1 MEHEMSDMKIHTF
14 PDPVLKTPAEAI
26 RDIDE
31 DLQALIDK
39 MIETMY
45 LAPGIGLAANQVGVL
60 QRVIVFD
67 GSPKEEERNPL
78 VLINPEIVASEGTV
92 KWDEACLSV
101 PDYSADVVR
110 KARVRVE
117 GIDRHGNPLNLEAED
132 LLAVCLQHEIDHLD
146 GVLFIDHISGL
157 KRALYKKKVM
167 KKQKG
172 D

>member
-78 VLINPEIVASEGTV
+78 VLINPEIVASEGAV

-117 GIDRHGNPLNLEAED
+117 GIDRHGNPMNLEAED